1 MMKKYLGAAIGNCV
15 HIGGIIKFLRLAE
28 QEGHRTVFLGPAVGI
43 DRLVEAV
50 SDIRP
55 DVVAIGF
62 RLTPQNVEPLLQELE
77 YAIKKRKLNGI
88 EWIFGGTKPVA
99 EAARKFSFLSTVF
112 DGTED
117 TDDVINYLRGRN
129 LKEAEISYADNIVER
144 IKGKY
149 PYPVL
154 RHHFGLPSFEDTVE
168 GVKRIAEA
176 RVLDV
181 ISIGP
186 DQNTQQF
193 FFAPDRMNRDLNGA
207 GGVPIR
213 STEDFSRLYAASRRG
228 NYPLLRC
235 YSGTADVFRFAEVL
249 KDTIHNAWCAVPLCW
264 YNVLDGRGT
273 RPVNESMVEGQ
284 ELMRLH
290 AQWNIPVEVNE
301 AHHWSL
307 RDAHDTIGVA
317 MAFLAAYNAKKAGV
331 KDYIAQYMF
340 NVPPAIHHKM
350 DLGKMLAKV
359 ELIEALEDSS
369 FRTYRQVRAGLASL
383 SADLDVAKGQLA
395 ASTYVSMGIKPHIV
409 HVVGFSE
416 ADHAAG
422 PLEVIEST
430 KIVRGVIRS
439 TLDGM
444 ADMSLDN
451 EVRERKQELIE
462 EASYLLNMINELYP
476 ESEDPWS
483 DPAVLEDVIKRGI
496 LDAPHLRGNPNAM
509 GTLETRI
516 VNGRCLAYSGKRDK
530 VMTEKER
537 IAELLEAE
545 RRSTISA

>member
-1 MMKKYLGAAIGNCV
+1 MKKKYLGAAIGNCV
-15 HIGGIIKFLRLAE
+15 HVGGIIKFLRLAE

-43 DRLVEAV
+43 ERLVQAV
-50 SDIRP
+50 ADIKP
-55 DVVAIGF
+55 DIAAIGF

-77 YAIKKRKLNGI
+77 YAIKERKLNGV

-99 EAARKFSFLSTVF
+99 EVARKFSFLSTVF

-117 TDDVINYLRGRN
+117 VDDVINYLRGRN
-129 LKEAEISYADNIVER
+129 LKETEISHADNIIGR
-144 IKGKY
+144 IRGKY

-168 GVKRIAEA
+168 GIKRIAEA

-193 FFAPDRMNRDLNGA
+193 FFAPDKINKDLNGA

-213 STEDFSRLYAASRRG
+213 SIEDFSRLYAASRRG

-273 RPVNESMVEGQ
+273 RSVCESMLEGQ

-290 AQWNIPVEVNE
+290 AKWSIPVEVNE

-331 KDYIAQYMF
+331 KNYIAQYMF

-369 FRTYRQVRAGLASL
+369 FKTYRQVRAGLASL

-395 ASTYVSMGIKPHIV
+395 ASTYVSMGIRPHIV

-422 PLEVIEST
+422 PMDVIESA

-444 ADMSLDN
+444 ADMSFDN

-462 EASYLLNMINELYP
+462 EAGYLLNIIRELYP

-496 LDAPHLRGNPNAM
+496 LDAPHLRGNPNAK

-516 VNGRCLAYSGKRDK
+516 VDGRCLAYSGKLDK
-530 VMTEKER
+530 VVTERER

-545 RRSTISA
+545 RCSIISA